1 MNVEFGA
8 CIPHYGVPMSKKA
21 IADFCKLA
29 EDLNFDS
36 IWTTD
41 HVAVNK
47 QFSNPYGSICE
58 SLITL
63 GYVTAKTE
71 RVKLGTSIII
81 LPMRNPI
88 LFAKQTATLDQ
99 LSDGRLILGVGAGW
113 MEDEFATLGSNFHD
127 RGKIMDEQIQLL
139 RELWTHTEPKF
150 NGQFFKLS
158 DVAFSPKS
166 RQENGP
172 PIWIGGASHAALKRV
187 ERLGDGW
194 HPVGLSP
201 KELIQ
206 GKEKLDSLLKGKR
219 KVSVSVRVP
228 VKISSS
234 ADTKYTLSSGEEAY
248 MIGGTRQAVLRE
260 IELFKQAGLDHLICY
275 FGNDPYAEVA
285 SQASL
290 FGREVITS
298 FK

>member
-1 MNVEFGA
+1 
-8 CIPHYGVPMSKKA
+8 MSKKA
-21 IADFCKLA
+21 VTEFCRLA

-41 HVAVNK
+41 HIAVNK
-47 QFSNPYGSICE
+47 QFSNPYGSIYE

-63 GYVTAKTE
+63 AYVAAKTE
-71 RVKLGTSIII
+71 RVKLGTSIIV

-99 LSDGRLILGVGAGW
+99 LSDGRLILGLGAGW

-127 RGKIMDEQIQLL
+127 RGKMMDEQIQLL
-139 RELWTHTEPKF
+139 RNLWTHSEPKF
-150 NGQFFKLS
+150 DGNFFKFNEI
-158 DVAFSPKS
+158 AFSPKS
-166 RQENGP
+166 DLENGP
-172 PIWIGGASHAALKRV
+172 PIWIGGTSHAALRRV

-201 KELIQ
+201 KQLAQ
-206 GKEKLDSLLKGKR
+206 GKQKLDSLMKQKR
-219 KVSVSVRVP
+219 RISLSVRVP
-228 VKISSS
+228 VKISAS
-234 ADTKYTLSSGEEAY
+234 ANTTYSLSSGEQAY
-248 MIGGTRQAVLRE
+248 MIGGARDAVVRE
-260 IELFKQAGLDHLICY
+260 IGMFKQTGLDHLICY
-275 FGNDPYAEVA
+275 FGNEKYDEVA

-290 FGREVITS
+290 FGREVIPS